1 MSSTT
6 KPRAT
11 TKRHTAIFALV
22 IILIGTVTYIF
33 AAYEYNY
40 PPFCS
45 GYPPGGDC
53 PGTYTYTFTISV
65 NYTGPWRLTY
75 QGFLG
80 MGESNPAGVSGN
92 LTGSGPS
99 SQPVTLFG
107 PNNNGLTICATRGEA
122 RRLELHP
129 NSDGNRPERNLS
141 PVRDH
146 VLL

>member
-1 MSSTT
+1 
-6 KPRAT
+6 
-11 TKRHTAIFALV
+11 LV

-107 PNNNGLTICATRGEA
+107 PNNNGLTICSTA
-122 RRLELHP
+122 RTP
-129 NSDGNRPERNLS
+129 P
-141 PVRDH
+141 
-146 VLL
+146 